1 MTGRLAAAFVAL
13 VTVVSGCGYA
23 LIDSAPA
30 VPADVRQLYVL
41 TGGERKAD
49 PVIADAL
56 GRELRRVVRTDGRF
70 SLAERQSE
78 ADAVLR
84 VDIISTLTRPV
95 AFDEYDDVLD
105 YETTLRIDAALSDS
119 AGELIWQHERIAAS
133 RQHGAVAG
141 AVVTSSS
148 SFQSTERLK
157 PEVLQEFD
165 TVQIGEQRIHH
176 ARRALAE
183 DLARTVYQLMI
194 EGR

>member
-1 MTGRLAAAFVAL
+1 MTRAIMTGLIAAAAFL
-13 VTVVSGCGYA
+13 SGCGYA

-30 VPADVRQLYVL
+30 VPAEFRKLYVL

-49 PVIADAL
+49 PVIVDAL
-56 GRELRRVVRTDGRF
+56 ARELRRVVRTDGRF

-78 ADAVLR
+78 ADAILR
-84 VDIISTLTRPV
+84 VEIISSLTRPV
-95 AFDEYDDVLD
+95 AFDEFDDVLD
-105 YETTLRIDAALSDS
+105 YETTLRIDAALSDG
-119 AGELIWQHERIAAS
+119 AGELIWQHDRIAAS

-176 ARRALAE
+176 ARRSLAE